1 MSNNPADNMYCMVS
15 FADKDGK
22 SHGNHPQI
30 LEIQGVVWFAT
41 EELAREY
48 YMMLK
53 PELRDNDNVFP
64 MQEEQLS
71 WHFDVNSSYVKH
83 MKTRTRLINQVLLY
97 IQTIIMVHLCLI
109 IMENKYS
116 YEIK

>member
-1 MSNNPADNMYCMVS
+1 MGDNMSNNPADNMYCMVS

-22 SHGNHPQI
+22 SHGDHPQI

-41 EELAREY
+41 EDLAREY

-53 PELRDNDNVFP
+53 PELRDNDHVFP

-71 WHFDVNSSYVKH
+71 WHFDVNSSYIKH
-83 MKTRTRLINQVLLY
+83 MKTRTRLTKEEGKPGVKVYTHNGAPVPMNYGQ
-97 IQTIIMVHLCLI
+97 
-109 IMENKYS
+109 
-116 YEIK
+116 

>member
-15 FADKDGK
+15 FQ
-22 SHGNHPQI
+22 NEMPQI

-41 EELAREY
+41 EDLAREY

-83 MKTRTRLINQVLLY
+83 MKTRTRLTSNAPEPGVTVY
-97 IQTIIMVHLCLI
+97 
-109 IMENKYS
+109 N
-116 YEIK
+116 

>member
-15 FADKDGK
+15 FQNKE
-22 SHGNHPQI
+22 PQI
-30 LEIQGVVWFAT
+30 LEIQRVVWFAT

-83 MKTRTRLINQVLLY
+83 MKTRTRL
-97 IQTIIMVHLCLI
+97 TKS
-109 IMENKYS
+109 ENKPGVTVYTNNHNGAPVP
-116 YEIK
+116 YNYGE